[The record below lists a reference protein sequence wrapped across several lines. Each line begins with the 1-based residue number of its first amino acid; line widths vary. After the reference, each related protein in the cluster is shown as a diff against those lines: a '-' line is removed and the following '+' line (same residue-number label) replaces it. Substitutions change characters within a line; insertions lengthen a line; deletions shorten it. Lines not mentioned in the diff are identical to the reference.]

1 MAKGK
6 LFILS
11 APSGA
16 GKSTVLSRV
25 MAQLNGLAF
34 SISHTTRSP
43 RIGEKDGREYHFVDK
58 TEFTRMIHE
67 KQFLEFALVHG
78 NYYGTSRLALKQ
90 QLDQGLDVILDID
103 VQGARIV
110 RESGELPAVYVF
122 LAPPNIAELE
132 RRLRERA
139 LDSEETIAKR
149 LTNAHN
155 ELRAVEEYE
164 YLIVNDNLDE
174 AVQMFAA
181 VILAERARG
190 RRDHG
195 GFGLQT
201 KVFFS

>member
-25 MAQLNGLAF
+25 MAQLHGVAF
-34 SISHTTRSP
+34 SVSHTTRAP
-43 RIGEKDGREYHFVDK
+43 RIGEQDGREYHFVSK
-58 TEFTRMIHE
+58 PEFTRMIDE
-67 KQFLEFALVHG
+67 KQFLEFAEVHG
-78 NYYGTSRLALKQ
+78 NFYGTSRLALKQ

-155 ELRAVEEYE
+155 EMLAVGEYE

-174 AVQMFAA
+174 AVKMFAA

-190 RRDHG
+190 HRDYG
-195 GFGLQT
+195 GFELQT